1 MSPVTAVIPT
11 IGRPD
16 VYRALASVRRQT
28 LATEIVVVW
37 DGVGDPPADLTGLD
51 DITLVRT
58 PGAAGGG
65 FARNLGVAAASTPYV
80 AFLDDD
86 DEWLP
91 TKSERQV
98 AVAEELILSGRRPIV
113 SCQSY
118 TRASGTDQLTDAVP
132 ARTYIDGPV
141 EDYLFQGRG
150 LGFQRPAV
158 HVPTMLTTTSLARDV
173 EWDPSLRRHQD
184 WDWLLRATS
193 ASDVALHQIAEPL
206 AIVDIGSAASVSAS
220 SDWVT
225 TWEWGRRWKHTWSPQ
240 TYSDFMF
247 GQTVRQSL
255 VAGDRAAALMAAREG
270 ASVSRPSARTAAL
283 GFSAVVPRSLLAKVA
298 QSIGARKAPSVNATS
313 DPIAV
318 MR

>member
-37 DGVGDPPADLTGLD
+37 DGAGDPPAELTDLD
-51 DITLVRT
+51 DVTLVRT

-91 TKSERQV
+91 TKSEQQV
-98 AVAEELILSGRRPIV
+98 AVAQTLIANGRRPIV

-132 ARTYIDGPV
+132 ARTYVDGPV
-141 EDYLFQGRG
+141 EDYLFQGRA

-184 WDWLLRATS
+184 WDWLLRATN
-193 ASDVALHQIAEPL
+193 AADVVLHQIAEPL
-206 AIVDIGSAASVSAS
+206 AIVDIGSPASVSAS

-255 VAGDRAAALMAAREG
+255 VAGDRVAALMAAREG
-270 ASVSRPSARTAAL
+270 VSASWPSARTAAL

-298 QSIGARKAPSVNATS
+298 QSIGARKTSTAPVA
-313 DPIAV
+313 DDRVEA